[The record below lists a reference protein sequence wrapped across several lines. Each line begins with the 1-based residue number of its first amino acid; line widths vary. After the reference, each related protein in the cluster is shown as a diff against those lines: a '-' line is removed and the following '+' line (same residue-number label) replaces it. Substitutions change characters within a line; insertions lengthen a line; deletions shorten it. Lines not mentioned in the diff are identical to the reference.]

1 MIIFTKENKCLKQLK
16 KVAALGALALLTA
29 CGGGG
34 DSSSGYGS
42 GENITYITVN
52 GLKWSSPSSAT
63 YIYKQPMVSTLEL
76 DANAYC
82 SQSTSTNGGPQIPTN
97 FNKEDG
103 WSIPSETQL
112 RALRAVMP
120 APTNWQMVDLW
131 VQPLSTSQWFT
142 VYTRY
147 INFATGGLTLP
158 SADMKAH
165 VTCIKPI

>member
-1 MIIFTKENKCLKQLK
+1 MKNTIKLLLATAS
-16 KVAALGALALLTA
+16 VALLTA

-34 DSSSGYGS
+34 VDSSSGYGS

-63 YIYKQPMVSTLEL
+63 YIYKQPMVATLEL

-82 SQSTSTNGGPQIPTN
+82 SQSTSINGGPQIPTN
-97 FNKEDG
+97 FNKESG
-103 WSIPSETQL
+103 WSIPSATQL
-112 RALRAVMP
+112 LALRAVMP

-131 VQPLSTSQWFT
+131 VQPISTSQLFT
-142 VYTRY
+142 VYTKY
-147 INFATGGLTLP
+147 INFATGGTTLP
-158 SADMKAH
+158 SADAKAH